1 MAFNV
6 VGVFVGQLAL
16 GLGGRDEVNARRA
29 GRNAGW
35 DGEDG
40 EDEARQGQCPGVG
53 DGGGELVIAGAGG
66 VGGRHVA
73 EDKVGAVEQGLK
85 FGVELAV
92 ADFRHGH
99 AAGED
104 GEPGEEGLRQILA
117 GVEQAHG
124 LEQVGDEGV
133 NLVVGAGGVSGKLKH
148 ADVGVPD
155 IEGDGADA
163 LEDAEHDVA

>member
-1 MAFNV
+1 M
-6 VGVFVGQLAL
+6 GILGSQLAL
-16 GLGGRDEVNARRA
+16 GLGRGSEVNAQWA
-29 GRNAGW
+29 MRNATVGV
-35 DGEDG
+35 EDG
-40 EDEARQGQCPGVG
+40 EDEARQGHGPGVG

-73 EDKVGAVEQGLK
+73 EDVVGAVEQGLK
-85 FGVELAV
+85 LGVELAV

-124 LEQVGDEGV
+124 LKQVGNEGV
-133 NLVVGAGGVSGKLKH
+133 DLVVGAGGVSGKLKH
-148 ADVGVPD
+148 ADIGVAD

>member
-53 DGGGELVIAGAGG
+53 DGGGELLVAGAGG

-85 FGVELAV
+85 LGVELAV

-104 GEPGEEGLRQILA
+104 G
-117 GVEQAHG
+117 
-124 LEQVGDEGV
+124 
-133 NLVVGAGGVSGKLKH
+133 
-148 ADVGVPD
+148 
-155 IEGDGADA
+155 
-163 LEDAEHDVA
+163 

>member
-1 MAFNV
+1 M
-6 VGVFVGQLAL
+6 GILGGQLAL
-16 GLGGRDEVNARRA
+16 GLGRGSEVNAQWA
-29 GRNAGW
+29 MRNATG
-35 DGEDG
+35 GVEDG

-85 FGVELAV
+85 LGVELAV

-99 AAGED
+99 TAGED

-124 LEQVGDEGV
+124 LEQVGNEGV
-133 NLVVGAGGVSGKLKH
+133 DLVVGAGGVSGKLKH

-155 IEGDGADA
+155 VEGDGADP